1 VAPFSDYILYLL
13 PFVLKKSKTKLNIK
27 IKIERYITIER
38 MRCLLMIVPSLIIIF
53 FYSRIEVNP
62 LGNLCMYFITFC
74 YCVNLSVLVS
84 SVVFTVKE
92 TNMRTFMNSVIF
104 LTKIW
109 NLIWCFKYMI
119 GRWLCTFDIK
129 KRGWRCL
136 PKLFLLLGSRNLSFQ
151 YSWSC

>member
-1 VAPFSDYILYLL
+1 MAPFSDYILYLFL
-13 PFVLKKSKTKLNIK
+13 FVLKKSKTKLNIK

-38 MRCLLMIVPSLIIIF
+38 RGCLLMIVPSLIIIF

-104 LTKIW
+104 LTKI
-109 NLIWCFKYMI
+109 
-119 GRWLCTFDIK
+119 
-129 KRGWRCL
+129 
-136 PKLFLLLGSRNLSFQ
+136 
-151 YSWSC
+151 